1 MTDFCSS
8 RRNVCGTFASYSLLG
23 DERYLPR
30 EGLSIPFP
38 HARMNPTNIDATP
51 LAQSERERSSA
62 TYGGFT
68 SNRLVAPRKCTPCL
82 PLQCGGTRRDAR
94 IRCASPMHAL
104 DQHLPKQMYLP
115 HSSISAQRLP
125 SLRTRRTRRPTS
137 SIHIA
142 AASGSSSRATA
153 HDGSPSRK
161 ESPSVI
167 NAIRQLD
174 VTDSVLS
181 SVCRV
186 LWNTPGGGLAIGF
199 T

>member
-8 RRNVCGTFASYSLLG
+8 RRNVCGTFASYSSLG

-68 SNRLVAPRKCTPCL
+68 SNRLIAPRKCTPCL

-94 IRCASPMHAL
+94 IRCASPMHGTRSAPAKADVSSTL
-104 DQHLPKQMYLP
+104 LHLSTTPSIPSDATYSTADLQYP
-115 HSSISAQRLP
+115 HSSGVRL
-125 SLRTRRTRRPTS
+125 
-137 SIHIA
+137 
-142 AASGSSSRATA
+142 
-153 HDGSPSRK
+153 
-161 ESPSVI
+161 
-167 NAIRQLD
+167 
-174 VTDSVLS
+174 VLTCYS
-181 SVCRV
+181 
-186 LWNTPGGGLAIGF
+186 T
-199 T
+199 